1 MRAEVVALLTSLGA
15 VACLATES
23 EPADAD
29 SPSPASESAVEGILE
44 NPLAD
49 GDYREEKSCLWQR
62 QIDSVEIIDE
72 NFVIFRGRLR
82 NKMWLNQFTQPCI
95 GLRRDMLITTRART
109 GSICRFDTLD
119 ARPRGASPFGSAVRC
134 YLGTF
139 EAIDEVQAEAMKKAV
154 EEHAK
159 AGGTSDRPTRTTDPG
174 PAGARRYHRHAAAR
188 MP

>member
-1 MRAEVVALLTSLGA
+1 MRATVVALLTSLGTVVCQA
-15 VACLATES
+15 SES
-23 EPADAD
+23 EGADAD
-29 SPSPASESAVEGILE
+29 KPSPASESAVEGILE

-49 GDYREEKSCLWQR
+49 DDYREEKACLWQR

-82 NKMWLNQFTQPCI
+82 NKIWLNKFTQPCV
-95 GLRRDMLITTRART
+95 GLRRDMLVTTRART

-119 ARPRGASPFGSAVRC
+119 ARPRGASPFGTAVRC

-139 EAIDEVQAEAMKKAV
+139 EAIDKVQAEAMKKAV

-159 AGGTSDRPTRTTDPG
+159 AGGTSDKASKDN
-174 PAGARRYHRHAAAR
+174 
-188 MP
+188 